1 MIAAAANARAAA
13 APRRRTFA
21 VLELM
26 RPKGCAGAACYVLL
40 SAWASGAQAAALGT
54 LVAALVVALIVGA
67 AFTFN
72 DVQDVHTDSLI
83 KPSRPL
89 PSRRISP
96 RAACWAAAA
105 LAASA
110 LIGAATLGSALFA
123 FAVVYVAASALYST
137 HLKSTV
143 LAGNVTMAVL
153 IGSIPIYTGVALG
166 EINAKLVVIAAMMF
180 TFSLAQEILFTLEDR
195 DGDRE
200 AGLTT
205 TATRFAPATSLRLFQ
220 LTALIFAAASLLPPL
235 LGLSTSAYLYAAL
248 VCTVIPT
255 LVAALRLP
263 PDADAAALGRAAD
276 TMGTIWWTSIV
287 PLLLMR

>member
-1 MIAAAANARAAA
+1 AYDRAAPRRTSFAERSPRPARARRICRRAARRAVHRGDRRIAARGAAVRGSRRGGLRARRRGHRGIARARGERGPPGRGSGARAHCRDVAPLHVHGAARDPDSSTARDLRGPVARHGLRVAGARDSRVSPADASTGRAMIAAAANARAAA

-137 HLKSTV
+137 H
-143 LAGNVTMAVL
+143 
-153 IGSIPIYTGVALG
+153 
-166 EINAKLVVIAAMMF
+166 
-180 TFSLAQEILFTLEDR
+180 
-195 DGDRE
+195 
-200 AGLTT
+200 
-205 TATRFAPATSLRLFQ
+205 
-220 LTALIFAAASLLPPL
+220 
-235 LGLSTSAYLYAAL
+235 
-248 VCTVIPT
+248 
-255 LVAALRLP
+255 
-263 PDADAAALGRAAD
+263 
-276 TMGTIWWTSIV
+276 
-287 PLLLMR
+287 